1 MGLFNG
7 ILKTGPPCM
16 FSYARG
22 DQVLSLYVLASKG
35 VICPVSSFLSS
46 SNPLTPEVVP
56 PSFGSDKSKE
66 PSGDKVPALV
76 FSSSSPL
83 SVLRPESSSSLSNPA
98 LGLAGASSKLFELE
112 SSQKD
117 GKSNGKLE
125 PLSSG
130 FSPST
135 LFAAL
140 SSTSSFS
147 NGQLASSTA
156 ISSISF
162 LTSSNS
168 PRDVPSGSSS
178 VVAPSTSIL
187 AAVGST
193 TGNSITSSGGLSV
206 ATTSIQSQSSLFIT
220 GAQSLVSVQTCL
232 AGSDNTTVSQTVP
245 AHFGYSTKLPE
256 VGNSGMT
263 SFSSVGSSSSNTGLV
278 SAAASASN
286 PVGANADT
294 FGNFSFGTS
303 SSASST
309 MVNSVG
315 PGSGTTQPA
324 FAFGASPA
332 VSAATSALAT
342 SNNVTSSMFYFGGGS
357 SAYSTNTISTSI
369 NATLGIFSFGGS
381 SSASSTNTVSTSTSA
396 TPGMFSFGGSS
407 SVSSTNTVSTS
418 TSATPGMFSF
428 GASSSVS
435 STDTVSTSTR
445 ATPSIFN
452 FGASS
457 SVSSANAVNAS
468 STVRSNPFAFGAS
481 SASPQTS
488 STAGIFSS
496 NWQAPKSPG
505 FGSPFSSATPIV
517 FGFGASSSSFAAPTT
532 TAAPIFGNSNS
543 PFTAIPGNNNQMDME
558 DSMTEDSVHASSP
571 AVAFSQPSVLP
582 SPGGFGFGSTPYQ
595 FQFGSQQNTVA
606 QNPSPFAASGSFGGG
621 GSFSLGSNDPEK
633 SGRKIVKVNRNKNR
647 RK

>member
-22 DQVLSLYVLASKG
+22 DQVLSLYVLASKD

-178 VVAPSTSIL
+178 VVASSTSIL

-193 TGNSITSSGGLSV
+193 TGNSITSSGGLSGFSAV
-206 ATTSIQSQSSLFIT
+206 SSVSTEPLISSGPSYVPPIVSTLSTTSSADNADLKTKATILATSIAVHLFSLFIT

-332 VSAATSALAT
+332 HV
-342 SNNVTSSMFYFGGGS
+342 
-357 SAYSTNTISTSI
+357 
-369 NATLGIFSFGGS
+369 
-381 SSASSTNTVSTSTSA
+381 
-396 TPGMFSFGGSS
+396 
-407 SVSSTNTVSTS
+407 
-418 TSATPGMFSF
+418 
-428 GASSSVS
+428 
-435 STDTVSTSTR
+435 
-445 ATPSIFN
+445 
-452 FGASS
+452 
-457 SVSSANAVNAS
+457 
-468 STVRSNPFAFGAS
+468 
-481 SASPQTS
+481 
-488 STAGIFSS
+488 
-496 NWQAPKSPG
+496 
-505 FGSPFSSATPIV
+505 
-517 FGFGASSSSFAAPTT
+517 
-532 TAAPIFGNSNS
+532 
-543 PFTAIPGNNNQMDME
+543 
-558 DSMTEDSVHASSP
+558 
-571 AVAFSQPSVLP
+571 
-582 SPGGFGFGSTPYQ
+582 
-595 FQFGSQQNTVA
+595 
-606 QNPSPFAASGSFGGG
+606 
-621 GSFSLGSNDPEK
+621 
-633 SGRKIVKVNRNKNR
+633 
-647 RK
+647 

>member
-22 DQVLSLYVLASKG
+22 DQVLSLYVLASKD

-193 TGNSITSSGGLSV
+193 TGNSITSSGGLSGFSAVSSVSTEPLISSGPSYVPPIVSPFVSSSFASTSPGNSNFGFSTV

-245 AHFGYSTKLPE
+245 AHFGSSTKLPE

-303 SSASST
+303 SSASSM

-342 SNNVTSSMFYFGGGS
+342 SNNVTSSMF
-357 SAYSTNTISTSI
+357 
-369 NATLGIFSFGGS
+369 
-381 SSASSTNTVSTSTSA
+381 
-396 TPGMFSFGGSS
+396 
-407 SVSSTNTVSTS
+407 
-418 TSATPGMFSF
+418 
-428 GASSSVS
+428 
-435 STDTVSTSTR
+435 
-445 ATPSIFN
+445 
-452 FGASS
+452 
-457 SVSSANAVNAS
+457 
-468 STVRSNPFAFGAS
+468 
-481 SASPQTS
+481 
-488 STAGIFSS
+488 
-496 NWQAPKSPG
+496 
-505 FGSPFSSATPIV
+505 
-517 FGFGASSSSFAAPTT
+517 
-532 TAAPIFGNSNS
+532 
-543 PFTAIPGNNNQMDME
+543 
-558 DSMTEDSVHASSP
+558 
-571 AVAFSQPSVLP
+571 
-582 SPGGFGFGSTPYQ
+582 
-595 FQFGSQQNTVA
+595 
-606 QNPSPFAASGSFGGG
+606 
-621 GSFSLGSNDPEK
+621 
-633 SGRKIVKVNRNKNR
+633 
-647 RK
+647 

>member
-22 DQVLSLYVLASKG
+22 DQVLSLYVLASKD

-178 VVAPSTSIL
+178 VVASSTSIL

-193 TGNSITSSGGLSV
+193 TGNSITSSGGLSGFSAV
-206 ATTSIQSQSSLFIT
+206 SSVSTEPLISSGPSYVPPIVSTLSTTS
-220 GAQSLVSVQTCL
+220 
-232 AGSDNTTVSQTVP
+232 
-245 AHFGYSTKLPE
+245 
-256 VGNSGMT
+256 
-263 SFSSVGSSSSNTGLV
+263 
-278 SAAASASN
+278 SAD
-286 PVGANADT
+286 NADLKT
-294 FGNFSFGTS
+294 K
-303 SSASST
+303 
-309 MVNSVG
+309 
-315 PGSGTTQPA
+315 
-324 FAFGASPA
+324 
-332 VSAATSALAT
+332 ATILAT
-342 SNNVTSSMFYFGGGS
+342 S
-357 SAYSTNTISTSI
+357 I
-369 NATLGIFSFGGS
+369 
-381 SSASSTNTVSTSTSA
+381 
-396 TPGMFSFGGSS
+396 
-407 SVSSTNTVSTS
+407 
-418 TSATPGMFSF
+418 
-428 GASSSVS
+428 
-435 STDTVSTSTR
+435 
-445 ATPSIFN
+445 
-452 FGASS
+452 
-457 SVSSANAVNAS
+457 AV
-468 STVRSNPFAFGAS
+468 
-481 SASPQTS
+481 
-488 STAGIFSS
+488 
-496 NWQAPKSPG
+496 
-505 FGSPFSSATPIV
+505 
-517 FGFGASSSSFAAPTT
+517 
-532 TAAPIFGNSNS
+532 
-543 PFTAIPGNNNQMDME
+543 
-558 DSMTEDSVHASSP
+558 H
-571 AVAFSQPSVLP
+571 L
-582 SPGGFGFGSTPYQ
+582 
-595 FQFGSQQNTVA
+595 
-606 QNPSPFAASGSFGGG
+606 
-621 GSFSLGSNDPEK
+621 L
-633 SGRKIVKVNRNKNR
+633 
-647 RK
+647 

>member
-1 MGLFNG
+1 MSVSIF
-7 ILKTGPPCM
+7 
-16 FSYARG
+16 
-22 DQVLSLYVLASKG
+22 LAS
-35 VICPVSSFLSS
+35 F
-46 SNPLTPEVVP
+46 NPLTLEVVP
-56 PSFGSDKSKE
+56 PSFVSDKSKE

-83 SVLRPESSSSLSNPA
+83 LVLRPESSSSLSNPA

-130 FSPST
+130 FSPSA
-135 LFAAL
+135 LFAAP

-178 VVAPSTSIL
+178 EVAPSTSIL

-193 TGNSITSSGGLSV
+193 TGNSITSSGGLQCRPENQSNYFGNFNSSSPFASSSFASTSPGNSNFGFSTV
-206 ATTSIQSQSSLFIT
+206 TTTSIQSQSSLFST

-232 AGSDNTTVSQTVP
+232 AGSDNATVSQTVP
-245 AHFGYSTKLPE
+245 AHFGSSTTLPE

-286 PVGANADT
+286 PVGANAAT
-294 FGNFSFGTS
+294 FENFSFGTS

-309 MVNSVG
+309 MVSSVG

-342 SNNVTSSMFYFGGGS
+342 SSNVTSSMF
-357 SAYSTNTISTSI
+357 
-369 NATLGIFSFGGS
+369 
-381 SSASSTNTVSTSTSA
+381 
-396 TPGMFSFGGSS
+396 
-407 SVSSTNTVSTS
+407 
-418 TSATPGMFSF
+418 
-428 GASSSVS
+428 
-435 STDTVSTSTR
+435 
-445 ATPSIFN
+445 
-452 FGASS
+452 
-457 SVSSANAVNAS
+457 
-468 STVRSNPFAFGAS
+468 
-481 SASPQTS
+481 
-488 STAGIFSS
+488 
-496 NWQAPKSPG
+496 
-505 FGSPFSSATPIV
+505 
-517 FGFGASSSSFAAPTT
+517 
-532 TAAPIFGNSNS
+532 
-543 PFTAIPGNNNQMDME
+543 
-558 DSMTEDSVHASSP
+558 
-571 AVAFSQPSVLP
+571 
-582 SPGGFGFGSTPYQ
+582 
-595 FQFGSQQNTVA
+595 
-606 QNPSPFAASGSFGGG
+606 
-621 GSFSLGSNDPEK
+621 
-633 SGRKIVKVNRNKNR
+633 
-647 RK
+647 

>member
-1 MGLFNG
+1 MQPFQELLEGSYQNFSLF
-7 ILKTGPPCM
+7 
-16 FSYARG
+16 F
-22 DQVLSLYVLASKG
+22 
-35 VICPVSSFLSS
+35 
-46 SNPLTPEVVP
+46 
-56 PSFGSDKSKE
+56 
-66 PSGDKVPALV
+66 
-76 FSSSSPL
+76 
-83 SVLRPESSSSLSNPA
+83 SLSNPA

-178 VVAPSTSIL
+178 VVASSTSIL

-193 TGNSITSSGGLSV
+193 TGNSITSSGGLSGFSAV
-206 ATTSIQSQSSLFIT
+206 SSVSTEPLISSGPSYVPPIVSTLSTTSSADNADLKTKATILATSIAVHLFIQSQSSLFIT

-342 SNNVTSSMFYFGGGS
+342 SNNVTSSMF
-357 SAYSTNTISTSI
+357 
-369 NATLGIFSFGGS
+369 
-381 SSASSTNTVSTSTSA
+381 
-396 TPGMFSFGGSS
+396 
-407 SVSSTNTVSTS
+407 
-418 TSATPGMFSF
+418 
-428 GASSSVS
+428 
-435 STDTVSTSTR
+435 
-445 ATPSIFN
+445 
-452 FGASS
+452 
-457 SVSSANAVNAS
+457 
-468 STVRSNPFAFGAS
+468 
-481 SASPQTS
+481 
-488 STAGIFSS
+488 
-496 NWQAPKSPG
+496 
-505 FGSPFSSATPIV
+505 
-517 FGFGASSSSFAAPTT
+517 
-532 TAAPIFGNSNS
+532 
-543 PFTAIPGNNNQMDME
+543 
-558 DSMTEDSVHASSP
+558 
-571 AVAFSQPSVLP
+571 
-582 SPGGFGFGSTPYQ
+582 
-595 FQFGSQQNTVA
+595 
-606 QNPSPFAASGSFGGG
+606 
-621 GSFSLGSNDPEK
+621 
-633 SGRKIVKVNRNKNR
+633 
-647 RK
+647 